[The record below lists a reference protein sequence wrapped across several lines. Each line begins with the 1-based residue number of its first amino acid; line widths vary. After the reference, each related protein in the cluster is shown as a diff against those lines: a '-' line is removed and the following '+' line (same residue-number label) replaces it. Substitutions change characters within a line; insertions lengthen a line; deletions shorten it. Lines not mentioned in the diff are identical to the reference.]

1 MQNVMMFMEVFVL
14 DAVVND
20 QTGTDMGGGGGIG
33 DDDDDDD
40 DDGDENPSTVDL
52 VVSTTKAAA
61 RTKTTILKDIAI
73 FNPWEP
79 VLVLVWSMLYHNK
92 NDRTGRRRFWGILSW
107 IWKSKKNSKTRYF
120 FDDVSEAGERKCFMR
135 TKKIVLGYHT
145 MLRTFTLVG
154 IISGQEREKSQKK
167 HLRERLWATTVVFN
181 SPKTVRIFDSGK
193 GDTGLY
199 GEWLVHD
206 IQY

>member
-52 VVSTTKAAA
+52 VVNTTKAAA
-61 RTKTTILKDIAI
+61 RRKTTILKDIAI

-92 NDRTGRRRFWGILSW
+92 NDRTGRRRF
-107 IWKSKKNSKTRYF
+107 
-120 FDDVSEAGERKCFMR
+120 
-135 TKKIVLGYHT
+135 
-145 MLRTFTLVG
+145 
-154 IISGQEREKSQKK
+154 
-167 HLRERLWATTVVFN
+167 
-181 SPKTVRIFDSGK
+181 
-193 GDTGLY
+193 
-199 GEWLVHD
+199 
-206 IQY
+206 